1 MVAHNNSILPS
12 VAEDNYLLTHKGSGI
27 NDNFLGEIET
37 ANRLT
42 MTVLAIPH
50 PA

>member
-1 MVAHNNSILPS
+1 VNKYKHSAFPLC
-12 VAEDNYLLTHKGSGI
+12 AEDNYLLTHKGFVV
-27 NDNFLGEIET
+27 NDIFLGETET

>member
-1 MVAHNNSILPS
+1 MNKYKHS
-12 VAEDNYLLTHKGSGI
+12 VIPLCTEDNYLLTHKGSGI

-37 ANRLT
+37 AIRLT